1 MSGILTW
8 NSGTISSIGEI
19 DYYSVFLTA
28 GTFCDFYLQE
38 EALYNGNIELQS
50 SPGTAVA
57 GQYSSSDL
65 VTHTPSSSGTYYIEV
80 SGSSSSSTGS
90 YSVAVETPLSTATIW
105 IESISGRYQLLGEGT
120 LTGRI
125 PNHDVPGDVVAAHP
139 KLA

>member
-1 MSGILTW
+1 MSGSLTW

-19 DYYSVFLTA
+19 DYYSIFLTA

-80 SGSSSSSTGS
+80 SGSNSSYTGS
-90 YSVAVETPLSTATIW
+90 YSVTTAIQGSIGSTVTATQVN
-105 IESISGRYQLLGEGT
+105 SSGDADIDTLGQDGGYDKWGGE
-120 LTGRI
+120 
-125 PNHDVPGDVVAAHP
+125 
-139 KLA
+139 LA